1 MKTYRL
7 KVKEWR
13 KLSHVNTNQK
23 KAGGAPLIQT
33 AHFRARKVMQQ
44 RGVLHNDKRVT
55 SPRRYNSP

>member
-23 KAGGAPLIQT
+23 KAGGAPLISDSTLQSKESYP
-33 AHFRARKVMQQ
+33 A
-44 RGVLHNDKRVT
+44 KRSIT
-55 SPRRYNSP
+55 